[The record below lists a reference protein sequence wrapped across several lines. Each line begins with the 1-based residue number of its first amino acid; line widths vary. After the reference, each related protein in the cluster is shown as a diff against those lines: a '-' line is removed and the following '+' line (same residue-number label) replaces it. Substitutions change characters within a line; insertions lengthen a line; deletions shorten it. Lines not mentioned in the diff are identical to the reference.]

1 MVEAS
6 IVLGEKGEKG
16 EKAEAPP
23 RLVTA
28 LLQIGEVKLACLE

>member
-6 IVLGEKGEKG
+6 IVLGEKG